1 MMVMFMSQKTL
12 YFSKFYTLEFIF
24 FHILFWFMLLNFDN
38 KGSYFWNF
46 YYVLFIISSFIAI
59 IISLRARICLYES
72 YFSEKTIFTKKIRF
86 SDIDY
91 VLYKKKIISQDYII
105 YLKNKKKYKMFMALT
120 KKDDEYFKKYL
131 LTNNVKVIEKY

>member
-1 MMVMFMSQKTL
+1 MMVMFMSRKTL
-12 YFSKFYTLEFIF
+12 YSSNVYTPGLIF
-24 FHILFWFMLLNFDN
+24 GHIMFWILLLLDKNDSFLG
-38 KGSYFWNF
+38 KI
-46 YYVLFIISSFIAI
+46 YYVLFIIFTLTSI
-59 IISLRARICLYES
+59 IFFLRARICLYES

-105 YLKNKKKYKMFMALT
+105 YLKNKKKYKIFMALT

-131 LTNNVKVIEKY
+131 LTNNVKVIEQH